1 MQKWLVPFVV
11 ALSVIAAVVRV
22 EAHAFL
28 IRAEPRV
35 GSKVNKAPTEVRV
48 WFSETVQA
56 GVSSIKVFDV
66 SGKQVDKKDTHSDR
80 ADRAD
85 RAVLCVSLL
94 PALTPGTYKVVWR
107 VTSADTHVT
116 NGDFR
121 FQFLGTQRAA
131 VSSHAK

>member
-1 MQKWLVPFVV
+1 MKKRLVPFVV
-11 ALSVIAAVVRV
+11 AALSVIAAAVRV

-28 IRAEPRV
+28 VRAEPRV

-48 WFSETVQA
+48 WFSETAQG

-80 ADRAD
+80 ADRA
-85 RAVLCVSLL
+85 VLCVSLL
-94 PALTPGTYKVVWR
+94 PALTPGNYKVIWR

-116 NGDFR
+116 SGDFH
-121 FQFLGTQRAA
+121 FQI
-131 VSSHAK
+131 VP

>member
-1 MQKWLVPFVV
+1 MQKQLVRFVIGL
-11 ALSVIAAVVRV
+11 LSVIAAVARV

-28 IRAEPRV
+28 TRADPRV
-35 GSKVNKAPTEVRV
+35 GSKMNNAPTQVCV

-56 GVSSIKVFDV
+56 DVSSIKVFDV

-80 ADRAD
+80 ANRA
-85 RAVLCVSLL
+85 ALCVSLIS
-94 PALTPGTYKVVWR
+94 ALTPGAYKVVWH

-121 FQFLGTQRAA
+121 FQLLGTQPAA
-131 VSSHAK
+131 VSGETR

>member
-1 MQKWLVPFVV
+1 MQKRLVLFVV
-11 ALSVIAAVVRV
+11 AMLSVIAAAVRV

-28 IRAEPRV
+28 VRAEPRV

-56 GVSSIKVFDV
+56 GVSSIQVFDV

-80 ADRAD
+80 GNH
-85 RAVLCVSLL
+85 AVLFVSLP
-94 PALTPGTYKVVWR
+94 PALTPGNYKVIWR

-116 NGDFR
+116 TGNFH
-121 FQFLGTQRAA
+121 FQI
-131 VSSHAK
+131 VP

>member
-1 MQKWLVPFVV
+1 MRKRLVPFVV
-11 ALSVIAAVVRV
+11 AVLSVIAAAVRV

-56 GVSSIKVFDV
+56 GVSSIHVFDL
-66 SGKQVDKKDTHSDR
+66 SGKQVDRKDTHSDR
-80 ADRAD
+80 AN
-85 RAVLCVSLL
+85 RAVLCVSLN
-94 PALTPGTYKVVWR
+94 PALAPGSYKVIWR

-116 NGDFR
+116 SGDFH
-121 FQFLGTQRAA
+121 FQI
-131 VSSHAK
+131 VP

>member
-1 MQKWLVPFVV
+1 MPKRLLPFVV
-11 ALSVIAAVVRV
+11 VVLSVIAAAVRV
-22 EAHAFL
+22 DAHAFL

-56 GVSSIKVFDV
+56 GASSIQVFDV

-80 ADRAD
+80 ANRV
-85 RAVLCVSLL
+85 VLCVSLL
-94 PALTPGTYKVVWR
+94 PALTPGTYKVIWR

-116 NGDFR
+116 SGDFH
-121 FQFLGTQRAA
+121 FQI
-131 VSSHAK
+131 VP

>member
-1 MQKWLVPFVV
+1 MRKRLVPFVV
-11 ALSVIAAVVRV
+11 AVLGIIAAAVRV

-35 GSKVNKAPTEVRV
+35 GSKVNKSPTEVRV
-48 WFSETVQA
+48 WFNEKVQA
-56 GVSSIKVFDV
+56 GVSSIHVFDV

-80 ADRAD
+80 TN

-94 PALTPGTYKVVWR
+94 PALTPGGYKVIWR

-116 NGDFR
+116 GGDFH
-121 FQFLGTQRAA
+121 FQI
-131 VSSHAK
+131 VP

>member
-1 MQKWLVPFVV
+1 MQKRLVPFVV
-11 ALSVIAAVVRV
+11 AALSVIAVVVRV

-35 GSKVNKAPTEVRV
+35 GSKVNKVPTEVRV

-56 GVSSIKVFDV
+56 SVSSIQVFDV

-80 ADRAD
+80 AN
-85 RAVLCVSLL
+85 RAVICVSLI
-94 PALTPGTYKVVWR
+94 PALTPGSYKVVWR

-116 NGDFR
+116 SGDFH
-121 FQFLGTQRAA
+121 FQI
-131 VSSHAK
+131 VP